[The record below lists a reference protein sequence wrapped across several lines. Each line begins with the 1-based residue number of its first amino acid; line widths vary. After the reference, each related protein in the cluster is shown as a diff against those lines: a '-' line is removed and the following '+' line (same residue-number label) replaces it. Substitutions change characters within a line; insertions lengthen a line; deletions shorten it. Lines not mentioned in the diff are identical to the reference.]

1 MAEPAGKITSA
12 QLLGLAR
19 QLKAKQNTAQEA
31 QALEHLAETGLSED
45 QQAQLH
51 NLMQD
56 KAKLAQMMGSP
67 QAQALMR
74 KLNGKKQEQ

>member
-1 MAEPAGKITSA
+1 MAEPSGTISRA
-12 QLLGLAR
+12 QILSMVK

-31 QALEHLAETGLSED
+31 DALENLAETGLSEG

-51 NLMQD
+51 GLMQD
-56 KAKLAQMMGSP
+56 KAKLAQMLQSP

-74 KLNGKKQEQ
+74 KLGGKQE

>member
-1 MAEPAGKITSA
+1 MAEPSGKISKA

-19 QLKAKQNTAQEA
+19 QLKNTQNTAQEA
-31 QALEHLAETGLSED
+31 GALEQLAETGLSQG

-51 NLMQD
+51 GLMQD
-56 KAKLAQMMGSP
+56 KAKLAQVLQSP

-74 KLNGKKQEQ
+74 KFGGKQE

>member
-1 MAEPAGKITSA
+1 MAEPKITQA

-19 QLKAKQNTAQEA
+19 QLKAKQSTEQEA
-31 QALEHLAETGLSED
+31 QALEQLAETGLSEG

-51 NLMQD
+51 ELMRD

-74 KLNGKKQEQ
+74 KLGGKKQEQ